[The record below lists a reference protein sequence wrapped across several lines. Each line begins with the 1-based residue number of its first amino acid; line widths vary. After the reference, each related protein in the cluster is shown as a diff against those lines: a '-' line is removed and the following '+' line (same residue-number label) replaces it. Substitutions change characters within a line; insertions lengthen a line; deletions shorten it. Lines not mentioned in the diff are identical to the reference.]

1 MVAVVVAMGGTKHSP
16 ADKLLQFATVGCG
29 TGGSPQG
36 QVGNVNKLATFVGNV
51 ETQNTLLS
59 S

>member
-1 MVAVVVAMGGTKHSP
+1 MVVAMGGTKHSP
-16 ADKLLQFATVGCG
+16 ADQLLQFITMGRR

-36 QVGNVNKLATFVGNV
+36 QVGNLNKLATFVGNV
-51 ETQNTLLS
+51 ETQNILLS